1 MRNDRKTFAT
11 YDHNQY
17 AHSFTVSLLLSI
29 TIFLS
34 AVRCISGSTKN
45 LMQIYFICHSKMC
58 LHLLFILMFLSHIYH
73 DDNFSP
79 LVQILFRVVCTEVP
93 PQRNLWFNTRL
104 DIILNVAHK
113 ICGPNRTHTKYAKW
127 ALIQRKAC
135 NIQAKHTDLHQEMA
149 PFCIFIE
156 QLSLKYS
163 SNDI

>member
-1 MRNDRKTFAT
+1 MTEKLLQLTTIISMHTHSLSHSCSLSLSFSQPYDAFLVRRKTSCKFISFAIVKC
-11 YDHNQY
+11 
-17 AHSFTVSLLLSI
+17 A
-29 TIFLS
+29 
-34 AVRCISGSTKN
+34 CIYY
-45 LMQIYFICHSKMC
+45 LYLCFCRIYIMMTTF
-58 LHLLFILMFLSHIYH
+58 
-73 DDNFSP
+73 P